1 MSLEIS
7 ASPAQLNSGNKRLT
21 KVPLIIIAVMFL
33 LILFSIVYAAIV
45 RKQNQTRQEPIVAE
59 ETKKQNAG
67 NTKDTNSFLDALS
80 QDVKPPVAAPVTT
93 PDEKAQETTLKHAP
107 LPHSSAPLGMPKQGE
122 AMQDQTDQKEMQM
135 KKDMRLKAL
144 IAASNIKTTQ
154 ARQNE
159 NTQAQNTNKTT
170 SQNLNDALSASL
182 AAAATKTNEKMS
194 EQEATEFLK
203 RTANKGYLQ
212 QKKEKPISPY
222 ELKAGW
228 IIPAVLITGINSDLP
243 GSILAQISQN
253 VYDTATGRY
262 LLIPQGTKAVGEY
275 KSNIVYGQERV
286 LTAWTKLIFPNGDT
300 LNLEGMNGTSQ
311 DGYSGFTDQVNNHYL
326 RIFGSAFLM
335 SSITAGIAMSDKSSS
350 SSSEKE
356 TNADKA
362 MSQAIEQMSTVASE
376 MIRKNM
382 NIAPT
387 LEIRPGYKFNI
398 FVTKDIILEPLSLEK
413 GE

>member
-7 ASPAQLNSGNKRLT
+7 SSPSQLNSGNKRLT
-21 KVPLIIIAVMFL
+21 KVPLIIIGIMIL
-33 LILFSIVYAAIV
+33 LILFSVVYAAIV
-45 RKQNQTRQEPIVAE
+45 RKQNQSRQEPVVAE
-59 ETKKQNAG
+59 ESKKQAQGNA
-67 NTKDTNSFLDALS
+67 KDINNYIDALS
-80 QDVKPPVAAPVTT
+80 QDVKPTAPVVPIET
-93 PDEKAQETTLKHAP
+93 PQNEIKETNHAP
-107 LPHSSAPLGMPKQGE
+107 HTPPPLGTQKKGE
-122 AMQDQTDQKEMQM
+122 AMQDQTDQKELQM

-144 IAASNIKTTQ
+144 IAASNIKTQ

-159 NTQAQNTNKTT
+159 NAQTQSAKPTA
-170 SQNLNDALSASL
+170 QNLNDALTASI
-182 AAAATKTNEKMS
+182 AAAASKTNEKMS

-253 VYDTATGRY
+253 VYDTATGKY

-311 DGYSGFTDQVNNHYL
+311 DGYSGFTDQVNNHYF

-335 SSITAGIAMSDKSSS
+335 SSITAGIALSDKSSS
-350 SSSEKE
+350 SSSDKE